1 MPSAWRRSR
10 GTGDQ
15 HITVTLERDGLGAN
29 HAAVPWDSPACQALR
44 TSIADVTGTS
54 PASYPTH
61 FAGDIRYPI
70 RLAGVPAFGMGS
82 LAGGFYGADEWV
94 DIDDLVRL
102 VAVVMLCA
110 DRWAR
115 LA

>member
-1 MPSAWRRSR
+1 MRYTNVFATAPVSYS
-10 GTGDQ
+10 TLNVGD
-15 HITVTLERDGLGAN
+15 L
-29 HAAVPWDSPACQALR
+29 
-44 TSIADVTGTS
+44 
-54 PASYPTH
+54 
-61 FAGDIRYPI
+61 RYPV

-82 LAGGFYGADEWV
+82 LAGGFYGAAEWV

>member
-1 MPSAWRRSR
+1 
-10 GTGDQ
+10 
-15 HITVTLERDGLGAN
+15 
-29 HAAVPWDSPACQALR
+29 
-44 TSIADVTGTS
+44 
-54 PASYPTH
+54 
-61 FAGDIRYPI
+61 
-70 RLAGVPAFGMGS
+70 MGS